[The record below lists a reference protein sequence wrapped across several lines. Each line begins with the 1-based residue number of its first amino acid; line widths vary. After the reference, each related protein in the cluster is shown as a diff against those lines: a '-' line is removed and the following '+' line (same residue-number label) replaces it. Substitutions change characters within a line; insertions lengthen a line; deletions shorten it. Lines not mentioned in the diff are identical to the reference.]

1 MIRTIAASTYIH
13 THNQYTRRKT
23 EVFLHGVSV
32 ANTLSHPRATEVL
45 TSQFIE
51 NEYEKGADRLLYL
64 ILSVLKDS
72 FIGGC
77 VFFVLWKRSTI
88 ESQKKHYY

>member
-1 MIRTIAASTYIH
+1 MVCQWPIPLAI
-13 THNQYTRRKT
+13 
-23 EVFLHGVSV
+23 
-32 ANTLSHPRATEVL
+32 EVL

-64 ILSVLKDS
+64 ILSVLEDS

-88 ESQKKHYY
+88 KNLKKNTTIKDSTNRFF